1 MSAPRPSGARGGVAR
16 ERLGLGP
23 TSNDAFQQ
31 NIGMKKQ
38 ERAQDHSQIDHVAG
52 CPPIHPPVARSRR
65 NFSAASLRSRAQ
77 DESYGAQDKNC
88 RYVPVA
94 RVVRQLPARAPLH
107 ARPRTKMARKTWRG
121 ARDARVFGSGKGGKT
136 LLLLT
141 IQQWNGIRPGVPRLG
156 RMAPRPGQGAHP
168 AGRVSGDVPVL

>member
-1 MSAPRPSGARGGVAR
+1 LPKVTDFGKAAPQRPSAARAAPAG
-16 ERLGLGP
+16 RLWRAATAQLAPYAGNVIGLGSS
-23 TSNDAFQQ
+23 TGAFQQ

-52 CPPIHPPVARSRR
+52 YPPIHPPVARSRR
-65 NFSAASLRSRAQ
+65 DFSAASLRSRAQ

-107 ARPRTKMARKTWRG
+107 ARPRTKMARKTRRG

-141 IQQWNGIRPGVPRLG
+141 IQQ
-156 RMAPRPGQGAHP
+156 
-168 AGRVSGDVPVL
+168 